1 MREIL
6 PGVVHWT
13 ARHPNLDADVSS
25 YALPAAGIA
34 LNPMEP
40 AEGLDWFR
48 EHGEPAHVL
57 LTNRHHLRD
66 SDAFVRAFG
75 CTVHCHRAGLHEL
88 DPQTRV
94 EPFDFGDVL
103 PGGAVAHEVAAISP
117 EETAL
122 HLPSVGALAFADG
135 LVDLGRGL
143 SFVPDGLMGD
153 DPAAVKRGLLAAFA
167 RLLELDFD
175 ALLLAHGDPVP
186 RGGKAA
192 LRRFVDERQG

>member
-13 ARHPNLDADVSS
+13 ARHPNLGSDVSC
-25 YALPAAGIA
+25 YALPAAGVA

-40 AEGLDWFR
+40 AEGLGWFR
-48 EHGEPAHVL
+48 EHGTPRDVL
-57 LTNRHHLRD
+57 LTNRHHFRD

-75 CTVHCHRAGLHEL
+75 CTVHCHRSGLGEFGP
-88 DPQTRV
+88 DTEVQ
-94 EPFDFGDVL
+94 PFDFGDAL
-103 PGGAVAHEVAAISP
+103 PGGAVAHEVDAISP

-122 HLPSVGALAFADG
+122 HLPSVRALAFADG

-143 SFVPDGLMGD
+143 SFVPDELIGD

-192 LRRFVDERQG
+192 LRRFVDEAG